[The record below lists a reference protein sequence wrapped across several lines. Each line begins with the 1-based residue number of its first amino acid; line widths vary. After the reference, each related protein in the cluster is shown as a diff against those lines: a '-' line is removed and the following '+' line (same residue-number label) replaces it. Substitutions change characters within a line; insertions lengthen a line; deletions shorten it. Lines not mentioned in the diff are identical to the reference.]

1 MKAKRCLAVILA
13 VLSGGMPLATFA
25 TCDRDADSGAFILV
39 SSADDLVGGALDLI
53 FDRDDD
59 D

>member
-1 MKAKRCLAVILA
+1 MKVKRRLAVILA

-25 TCDRDADSGAFILV
+25 TCDRDAAGGSFVLV
-39 SSADDLVGGALDLI
+39 SSADDLFEGALDWV
-53 FDRDDD
+53 FDEDDD